1 MLQSAANLRG
11 CASLDGMHTRFCTAP
26 CRGRQLADPLLPGQR
41 GALVVNC
48 LWFLP
53 LGFPRGEAARLDG
66 TSEPARLADEG
77 WRWLKVSDFSVEWCN
92 LMKHMPLI
100 QLHSLTNLPPPL
112 ISHDKISV
120 PRCRYFIVTASPR
133 GKPRTQKRL
142 AIVIQRTA
150 LLRELRV
157 AKLATPTVGCAKL
170 EAYTIQRT
178 APPQSA
184 TLTAPPKVE
193 PGRLRAAPT
202 GAPETGDAKRAHP
215 LCGVR
220 PRYSCTIMQRG
231 YSF

>member
-1 MLQSAANLRG
+1 M
-11 CASLDGMHTRFCTAP
+11 DGMHTRFCTAP

-92 LMKHMPLI
+92 LKHMPLI

-193 PGRLRAAPT
+193 PGRLRRWRAATSRPYWCAGNRGCNE
-202 GAPETGDAKRAHP
+202 GAPLMRSAPSLQLHHHAARIFILTGENA
-215 LCGVR
+215 
-220 PRYSCTIMQRG
+220 
-231 YSF
+231 